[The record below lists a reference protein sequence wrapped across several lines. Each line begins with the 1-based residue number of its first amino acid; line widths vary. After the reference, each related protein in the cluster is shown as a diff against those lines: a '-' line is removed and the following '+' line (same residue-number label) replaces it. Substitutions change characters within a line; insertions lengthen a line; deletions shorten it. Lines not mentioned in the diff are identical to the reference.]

1 MSQVWLGKTG
11 LIQKI
16 GAGVAAAVTAVMLL
30 LAFVGPGM
38 FLRLE
43 NASLDGRFVMRG
55 PRPAGSDIVL
65 VTVDEQSLHEVGRWP
80 WPRDTQAR
88 LVQAIWADGAKVIG
102 LDIIYAEPE
111 SSDARRV
118 LGDVYRAAAAPG
130 AASPALRELVKQTLT
145 HVDTDG
151 QFADSLRAAGNT
163 ILALPLVVPKIDTPS
178 DSGSLTSPID
188 TTVKSVPEYIKSSAF
203 TLVRH
208 SQSGPALEPY
218 IAVDEHAPLKV
229 FAKEAI
235 GLGHVYSLPDQDG
248 ITRYEY
254 LVIRYG
260 DEYYPSFPL
269 EMTRA
274 YLNIRHDRMAFM
286 LGEGVQLG
294 DRLIPTDQ
302 KARMLINY
310 LGPERHF
317 RYVSAADVL
326 QLRVPPGT
334 FRDKIVIVGTAAL
347 GTYDQKASP
356 FSANVPGIEKN
367 ATVVD
372 NILRGTFVQKPWW
385 SRPLDLMMILGFGLG
400 LGYALPKMRA
410 IPAALLAGGLG
421 LAYAVGAHLVF
432 VSYGLWLELVA
443 PMLTIGIIFICVTV
457 LRFMIEERQ
466 AKEVRALFS
475 SYVSPQI
482 VDELIRDPAKATVG
496 GDRRELTML
505 FSDVVGFTNFS
516 EKHAAEAVVAQLNE
530 YLEAMTDVI
539 FRWNGTLDKFVGDS
553 IVVFWNAPIEQP
565 DHVELAVKCALNMR
579 KRLEELQSKW
589 RAEGRTPFDNGIGI
603 NTGVAVVG
611 NIGAQG
617 KKMDYTMIGDYVNL
631 TARVE
636 GLTRHFSTGIV
647 LTEYTAER
655 LKVLIDDEE
664 RMDNRGCLGHVALH
678 KLGAVKVKGK
688 ESAVVVYG
696 LKSLGRHE
704 RSTVNE
710 SSSAGIVEVS
720 EK

>member
-11 LIQKI
+11 LIQSI
-16 GAGVAAAVTAVMLL
+16 GVGVAAGMTAVMLL
-30 LAFVGPGM
+30 LAFVGPDVL
-38 FLRLE
+38 LRLE
-43 NASLDGRFVMRG
+43 NVSWDGRFVVRG
-55 PRPAGSDIVL
+55 PRPAGADIVL
-65 VTVDEQSLHEVGRWP
+65 VAVDEQSLQEAGRWP

-88 LVQAIWADGAKVIG
+88 LVQAIHAGGAKVIG

-111 SSDARRV
+111 STEARR
-118 LGDVYRAAAAPG
+118 LLDDVHRAAMAPG
-130 AASPALRELVKQTLT
+130 AASPALRGLLEQTLT

-151 QFADSLRAAGNT
+151 RFADSLRAAGNT
-163 ILALPLVVPKIDTPS
+163 ILALPFVVPETNGGDKPSHPTPVI
-178 DSGSLTSPID
+178 GITA
-188 TTVKSVPEYIKSSAF
+188 VPEYVTRSTFVLI
-203 TLVRH
+203 RH
-208 SQSGPALEPY
+208 STSGSALEPY
-218 IAVDEHAPLKV
+218 IAVDQHAPLKA
-229 FAKEAI
+229 FAQEAI

-248 ITRYEY
+248 VTRYEY

-269 EMTRA
+269 EMARA
-274 YLNIRHDRMAFM
+274 YLNVHRDRMAFM

-317 RYVSAADVL
+317 RYVSATDVL
-326 QLRVPPGT
+326 QQRVPDGT

-347 GTYDQKASP
+347 GTYDQKATP

-372 NILRGTFVQKPWW
+372 NILRGDFVQKPWW
-385 SRPLDLMMILGFGLG
+385 SRPLDLVMILGFGLG

-410 IPAALLAGGLG
+410 IPAALLTGGLVV
-421 LAYAVGAHLVF
+421 AYAVAAHMIF
-432 VSYGLWLELVA
+432 VSFGLWLDLVA
-443 PMLTIGIIFICVTV
+443 PILTIMIIFICVTV

-482 VDELIRDPAKATVG
+482 VDELIKDPAKATVG
-496 GDRRELTML
+496 GGRRELTML
-505 FSDVVGFTNFS
+505 FSDVVGFTSFS
-516 EKHAAEAVVAQLNE
+516 EQHAAEAVVAQLNE

-553 IVVFWNAPIEQP
+553 IVVFWNAPVEQP
-565 DHVELAVKCALNMR
+565 DHVELAIKCALHMR
-579 KRLEELQSKW
+579 KRLEELQRKW
-589 RAEGRTPFDNGIGI
+589 KAEGRTPFEHGIGI

-611 NIGAQG
+611 NIGAPG

-655 LKVLIDDEE
+655 MKGLMAGEE
-664 RMDNRGCLGHVALH
+664 RADNRGCLGHVALR

-688 ESAVVVYG
+688 ERVVVVYG

-710 SSSAGIVEVS
+710 SSSEGVVEVS